1 MEVFLTVFF
10 LFISGT
16 EISKI
21 PGLSA
26 AGANPDVIPFT
37 SPADADV
44 VRFGFP
50 KAIDCFPL
58 DPQGHPTPA
67 IITRAA
73 VIEAGIPVSVVRCGS
88 YLPPAPPYVETGAE
102 FGRDPRFEKA
112 VPDAREIFENSKF
125 LSGNMDPSFK
135 TVMIAESIPG
145 GTTTALMVLRAI
157 GIKGM
162 VSSGGRDN
170 PIELKE
176 DIWSGASKRLGI
188 KEGAFADDPLRAV
201 EELGDPMQASV
212 LGFSLG
218 LDKRTEIVL
227 AGGTQMAAIAALMT
241 KLDHNRKP
249 VIATTKYVAEDKSSS
264 FLEIADFLGLETY
277 VAKLDFSKSPHKGL
291 SDYEAGYVKEG
302 VGAGG
307 SVLYA
312 ERLGVSVSSIIDKT
326 NELYSGILKQG
337 S

>member
-1 MEVFLTVFF
+1 MFF

-37 SPADADV
+37 APADADV
-44 VRFGFP
+44 IRFGFP

-73 VIEAGIPVSVVRCGS
+73 MVEAGIPVTVVRCGS

-102 FGRDPRFEKA
+102 FGRDPRLERA
-112 VPDAREIFENSKF
+112 VPDAKEIFEISKL
-125 LSGNMDPSFK
+125 LSINIDPSVK
-135 TVMIAESIPG
+135 TVMLAETIPG
-145 GTTTALMVLRAI
+145 GTTTALMVLRAL

-162 VSSGGRDN
+162 VSSGGQNN

-176 DIWSGASKRLGI
+176 DIWSGASERLGI
-188 KEGAFADDPLRAV
+188 KEGDFADDPLRAV

-212 LGFSLG
+212 LGFSCG
-218 LDKRTEIVL
+218 LDKKTEIVL
-227 AGGTQMAAIAALMT
+227 AGGTQMAAVAALLM
-241 KLDHNRKP
+241 KLDPSRKP
-249 VIATTKYVAEDKSSS
+249 IIATTKYVAEDKSSS
-264 FLEIADFLGLETY
+264 FLEIADFLGVETY
-277 VAKLDFSKSPHKGL
+277 VAKLDFSNSPHKGL

-312 ERLGVSVSSIIDKT
+312 ERLGVSAGSIADRT
-326 NELYSGILKQG
+326 NALYSEILKRNP
-337 S
+337 